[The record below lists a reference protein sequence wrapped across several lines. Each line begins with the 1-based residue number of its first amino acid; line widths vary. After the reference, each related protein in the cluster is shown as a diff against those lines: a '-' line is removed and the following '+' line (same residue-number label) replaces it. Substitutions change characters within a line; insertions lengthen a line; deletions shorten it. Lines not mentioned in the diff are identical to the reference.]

1 MKKFRSH
8 GHREQSWCHARS
20 ARTGRHGSEKGLLAT
35 GELAGNTR
43 DSLVSLLEVSESER
57 GCDNSIATGGSLDT
71 HCRRHVLKVT
81 LSVVWYHG
89 ASAPDR
95 EVNSVKLHVI
105 PRLVR
110 RVSARAVSSPT
121 SH

>member
-1 MKKFRSH
+1 MRV
-8 GHREQSWCHARS
+8 RL
-20 ARTGRHGSEKGLLAT
+20 GRAVTVVRKDFWQRANLQET
-35 GELAGNTR
+35 
-43 DSLVSLLEVSESER
+43 LVSLLELSESER

-81 LSVVWYHG
+81 LSVVWS
-89 ASAPDR
+89 SAPDR

-110 RVSARAVSSPT
+110 RVSARAVSSPI
-121 SH
+121 SHQLP